1 MKAFFDIVRK
11 HFGPLD
17 QGQVDGMNKLLE
29 AANGLQDRHIAYI
42 LATSWH
48 ETARMMQ
55 PIYERGSK
63 AYFNKYDGRAD
74 LGDTIKGDG
83 YRFRGRGHVQL
94 TGRRNYGVFSKLLGV
109 DLLANPDLAL
119 DPAIS
124 AKVIVTG
131 MKGGLFTGKKMADF
145 TTFKDMR
152 RVVNGTD
159 KDDLIAGY
167 AAKFLEAVQALKN
180 QPVDAQKPIPAPTP
194 APGKVDAP
202 SPSIEPAKP
211 VGLLAFIIKL
221 IVALFKKG

>member
-17 QGQVDGMNKLLE
+17 QGQVDGMKKLIE
-29 AANGLQDRHIAYI
+29 AASGLQDRHIAYI

-63 AYFNKYDGRAD
+63 AYFDKYEGRAS
-74 LGDTIKGDG
+74 LGNTVKGDG
-83 YRFRGRGHVQL
+83 YRFRGRGHTQI

-124 AKVIVTG
+124 AKIIVTG
-131 MKGGLFTGKKMADF
+131 MKGGLFTGKKMADY

-159 KDDLIAGY
+159 KADLIAGY
-167 AAKFLEAVQALKN
+167 ADKFLEAVQALKN
-180 QPVDAQKPIPAPTP
+180 QPVDAQTPQPAPIP
-194 APGKVDAP
+194 APGKVDTP
-202 SPSIEPAKP
+202 GPVSEPAKP
-211 VGLLAFIIKL
+211 MGLLAAL
-221 IVALFKKG
+221 IALFVKLFGGK